1 MIPSFAGMLYLTGA
15 FSLAGTSVI
24 AGSFVS
30 AKLGVFTISTVSLL
44 FALLGLVP
52 LCAADLRETV
62 PSLPARMWLKLFFQ
76 ALFGIFLFR
85 MFLLQAL
92 LLTSAGEAG
101 VLTGATPAV
110 TALLAWLFLKEPLDA
125 PRILGIVSTVAGI
138 VVIQGLFHTGTEF
151 SLDHLTGNV
160 FVLCAALCESLFNV
174 LSRLAS
180 AKAAEQREPLLDP
193 VTQSALVS
201 AIALLLCLVPALT
214 EQAYT
219 RLRVLEIAGWGALV
233 WYGLFVTAL
242 AFIFWYEGIKRCNAS
257 VAAAFSGMMPVT
269 ALILSVLFLGEQPG
283 AEQWT
288 GGLLVLLGMVL
299 TGRSMP

>member
-1 MIPSFAGMLYLTGA
+1 MPTLAGMLYLTGA

-30 AKLGVFTISTVSLL
+30 AKLGVFTISAVSLL

-52 LCAADLRETV
+52 LCAASLRATV

-85 MFLLQAL
+85 MFLLHGL

-101 VLTGATPAV
+101 ILTGATPAV
-110 TALLAWLFLKEPLDA
+110 TALLAWLFLQESLDKL
-125 PRILGIVSTVAGI
+125 RILGIVSTVAGI

-151 SLDHLTGNV
+151 SLEHLTGNGL
-160 FVLCAALCESLFNV
+160 VLCAALCESLFNV

-180 AKAAEQREPLLDP
+180 VKAAKQLGQLLDP
-193 VTQSALVS
+193 ITQSTLVS
-201 AIALLLCLVPALT
+201 AIALLLCFVPALT

-219 RLRVLEIAGWGALV
+219 RLTVLEVGGWGALI

-257 VAAAFSGMMPVT
+257 VAAAFSGMMPFT
-269 ALILSVLFLGEQPG
+269 ALVLSVLFLGEQPG
-283 AEQWT
+283 VRQWA

-299 TGRSMP
+299 TGRSML